1 MKSKEEYIKLV
12 EELRKRGLSNG
23 SAFGSH
29 SGLADEAAD
38 AIEDLI
44 SGVDFQTNIITVKT
58 PLGTLI
64 ARPSGGEPDYPGIL
78 VEMRRPFINGDLELA
93 LVEYTATEADVDGE
107 HIITRAYRDALEDEY
122 TDRIVHTGIEEYF
135 KIEGWIQP
143 T

>member
-1 MKSKEEYIKLV
+1 MKSKDEYINLV

-23 SAFGSH
+23 SALGSH

-38 AIEDLI
+38 AIEDLL

-78 VEMRRPFINGDLELA
+78 VEMRRPFIRGDLELA
-93 LVEYTATEADVDGE
+93 LVEYTDDECDHDGG
-107 HIITRAYRDALEDEY
+107 HIITRVYGEWRL
-122 TDRIVHTGIEEYF
+122 
-135 KIEGWIQP
+135 K
-143 T
+143 